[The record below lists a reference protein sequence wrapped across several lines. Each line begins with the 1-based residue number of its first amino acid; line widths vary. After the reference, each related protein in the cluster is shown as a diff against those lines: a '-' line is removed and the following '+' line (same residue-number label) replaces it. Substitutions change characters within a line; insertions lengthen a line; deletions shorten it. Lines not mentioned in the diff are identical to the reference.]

1 MKSTNDSLI
10 GDVVGTTDAARSL
23 DLSTQRVRQ
32 LTEAGLLPV
41 TQTPLGRLY
50 PRPHFERIRLLRGE
64 FSAYRSEDLRQYMDE
79 NFGDQ
84 S

>member
-10 GDVVGTTDAARSL
+10 GDSVGTTDAARIL

-50 PRPHFERIRLLRGE
+50 PREHLERIRRLRGQ
-64 FSAYRSEDLRQYMDE
+64 FSAYRSEDLRQYMAE
-79 NFGDQ
+79 NFEGQ
-84 S
+84 K